1 MIIDKDASFKELELF
16 FDALEKFGCEWWI
29 INAQVRKKDGERG
42 APIGDKFGSKLAWHT
57 SKAAVAANELESRVV
72 KTGRARY
79 GIDIV
84 CTESPRADG
93 ARKSLFIDDLN
104 SDRLSD
110 FACVVGWV
118 IHRTGDESRELSML
132 AYCCLVA
139 TPQRLE
145 LTRKIVI
152 KFGGDSA
159 AVSTG
164 QLHRLPG
171 SKNNKPACLASG
183 GPFITK
189 LSGIN
194 YGQAVT
200 QKWEQEIPESKS
212 ALEYKSKMAETAAI
226 TGSSAE
232 QLTKEAGYDNSALAF
247 AWAIRELK
255 NGTSEAEV
263 LDGLTIKWL
272 SHHSSRDWPIR
283 TLHNALHAI
292 GLKEIGT
299 GQQVNVD
306 FLYPPIDFRAI

>member
-1 MIIDKDASFKELELF
+1 MIIDKDASFKESELF

-29 INAQVRKKDGERG
+29 INAQLRKKDGERG

-110 FACVVGWV
+110 LLAWWGGSSIVLE
-118 IHRTGDESRELSML
+118 TSRGNHQ
-132 AYCCLVA
+132 CLLIA
-139 TPQRLE
+139 SSLLPHPRLE

-194 YGQAVT
+194 YGQADT
-200 QKWEQEIPESKS
+200 QKWEQELVESKS
-212 ALEYKSKMAETAAI
+212 PLECKPKMEKTAAI

-232 QLTKEAGYDNSALAF
+232 QLTKETGYDNSALAF

-263 LDGLTIKWL
+263 LHGLTFKWL

-292 GLKEIGT
+292 GLKE
-299 GQQVNVD
+299 NR
-306 FLYPPIDFRAI
+306 YRSAS